1 MTVYKGDNTW
11 DSFIFQF
18 KRTAKR
24 YDWSSRKKA
33 DRLVDC
39 LGGKALEYVRE
50 LHLERDFKQM
60 EKKLTRRFGVKDAPG
75 TVRRELA
82 LLKQEESETL
92 EEFSQRVHFKVMDGF
107 PGAKERTV
115 NSLLWNNFSKGVK
128 TERLHQ

>member
-1 MTVYKGDNTW
+1 MTMYKGDNSW

-39 LGGKALEYVRE
+39 LGEKALEYVRE
-50 LHLERDFKQM
+50 LHLERDFKGM
-60 EKKLTRRFGVKDAPG
+60 VKKLTRRFGVKDAPG
-75 TVRRELA
+75 TVHRELA

-92 EEFSQRVHFKVMDGF
+92 EESTLRLWLDSKEQR
-107 PGAKERTV
+107 KELLS
-115 NSLLWNNFSKGVK
+115 SLQWNTFSKGVQ
-128 TERLHQ
+128 TEKLHQ